1 MVYIS
6 ITLDN
11 SRTKSHSSVLP
22 VQGKYPNL
30 LLRATTNP
38 METLDSKMKKK
49 PEKEKKAAKGRM
61 CDSCFYYLLRRNCE
75 QLTVEPALWVRRC
88 LALLGLG
95 TGAWNA
101 IAHCFLY
108 DNTSSGCSG
117 QGGWRY
123 LWPLFCLGFSNHLYP
138 STHPSIFH
146 SLSLT
151 RYLLRAYYVTVG
163 HTPSIWEDMQ
173 MDVSGQTCRV
183 AGVTPAFH
191 LCACACLSNTY

>member
-22 VQGKYPNL
+22 VQGNPNL

-75 QLTVEPALWVRRC
+75 QLTVEPAL
-88 LALLGLG
+88 
-95 TGAWNA
+95 
-101 IAHCFLY
+101 
-108 DNTSSGCSG
+108 
-117 QGGWRY
+117 
-123 LWPLFCLGFSNHLYP
+123 
-138 STHPSIFH
+138 
-146 SLSLT
+146 
-151 RYLLRAYYVTVG
+151 
-163 HTPSIWEDMQ
+163 
-173 MDVSGQTCRV
+173 
-183 AGVTPAFH
+183 
-191 LCACACLSNTY
+191 

>member
-1 MVYIS
+1 MVYRS

-22 VQGKYPNL
+22 VQGKHPNL

-49 PEKEKKAAKGRM
+49 PEKEKKAAKRRM

-101 IAHCFLY
+101 IAHCLLY

-117 QGGWRY
+117 QGGWRH
-123 LWPLFCLGFSNHLYP
+123 LWTLFCFDFSNHLYP

-151 RYLLRAYYVTVG
+151 VYLLSTYYVTVG
-163 HTPSIWEDMQ
+163 HIPSIWEDTQ
-173 MDVSGQTCRV
+173 VDVLGQTCRV
-183 AGVTPAFH
+183 AGVTYLIQH
-191 LCACACLSNTY
+191 SIRVRVRV

>member
-22 VQGKYPNL
+22 VQGNPNL

-38 METLDSKMKKK
+38 METLNSKMKKK

-163 HTPSIWEDMQ
+163 HTPSIWEDTQ

-191 LCACACLSNTY
+191 SCACACLSNTY